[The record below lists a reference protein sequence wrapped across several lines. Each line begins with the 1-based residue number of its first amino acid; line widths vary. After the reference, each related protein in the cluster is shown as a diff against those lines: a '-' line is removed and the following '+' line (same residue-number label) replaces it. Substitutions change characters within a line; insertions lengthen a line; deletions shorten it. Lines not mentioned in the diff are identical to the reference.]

1 VKVVVDASV
10 VVKWLLPDPAA
21 EEGVDD
27 AVAVLEEI
35 KNGTLD
41 PIQPPHWLA
50 EAAAVI
56 TRLHPEIAQSCV
68 ELLHAMEIPVQAEL
82 TTYTRSVALGADL
95 SHHVFDTLYHAVAL
109 EKEATLVSADDR
121 YVRKA
126 RYLGSLSPLK
136 TFVASRSSEDAEAK
150 PGDADSE

>member
-27 AVAVLEEI
+27 AMAVLEEI
-35 KNGTLD
+35 KDGTLD

-56 TRLHPEIAQSCV
+56 TRLHPEVARASIK
-68 ELLHAMEIPVQAEL
+68 LLHAMEFPVEAEL
-82 TTYTRSVALGADL
+82 TTYTRSVALGAEL
-95 SHHVFDTLYHAVAL
+95 NHHVFDTLYHAVAL
-109 EKEATLVSADDR
+109 EREATLISADDR
-121 YVRKA
+121 YIRKA
-126 RYLGSLSPLK
+126 RHLGSLSSLT
-136 TFVASRSSEDAEAK
+136 TFVASRSSK
-150 PGDADSE
+150 R